1 MVKKKTDILVPNRNP
16 NQGVIP
22 ILSNQLLQAI
32 KGTADLIVVA
42 DQNGNVT
49 FANLALLSAVGQS
62 EADFVG
68 KPFVSVL
75 SPNNSPHLTRELSSK
90 LQEPSAWQAEC
101 LLRRRSGDD
110 FWVSLGMTPMKGGA
124 GAPSGSLVIGRDISE
139 QKHAEE
145 MLRQSE
151 AQFRDLAEHIRV
163 VFFVST
169 PHPFAITYISPAY
182 DHIWGMPR
190 QQVYDRPTAWIES
203 VHPDD
208 RERVLG
214 VLASSQSGSETYM
227 EYRIVRPDGSIRW
240 ISNPAYPVR
249 DSQGKFVRVVG
260 IAEDVTDRIRREKEL
275 EEAHRKLNAALSQSD
290 QVARETAKLSELVD
304 ILQSCQNLEEAY
316 KIIQR
321 ALQSILPS
329 RSGALCITSPSRNV
343 VEAVITWGDV
353 AASDRT
359 FRPDDCWALR
369 RGKVHEVRDADS
381 PVRCGHVSTAPVGGY
396 LCVPLAA
403 QGETLGV
410 LYLESSSVP
419 ERPGADGAAA
429 YDETPGRLATAVAE
443 RISLAI
449 ANLRL
454 RQILR
459 GQSIRDPLT
468 GLFNRR
474 YMEES
479 LEREISRAARNQES
493 VAVLMLDID
502 HFKRFNDTFGHQAA
516 DKLLQAVGELLSE
529 RTRGQDVACRY
540 GGEEFAL
547 ILSGATLEAARRRA
561 ELLQRD
567 LKHLNVEHAG
577 QILERITM
585 SVGVAAAQGHDADAA
600 DLVRKA
606 DQALYR
612 AKAEGRDCVV
622 NA

>member
-1 MVKKKTDILVPNRNP
+1 MAVADRNGTP
-16 NQGVIP
+16 S
-22 ILSNQLLQAI
+22 LSTQLLQAV
-32 KGTADLIVVA
+32 KNTSEFVA
-42 DQNGNVT
+42 VTDRTGNIT
-49 FANLALLSAVGQS
+49 FTNSAFSTAVGQIES
-62 EADFVG
+62 DLLG
-68 KPFVSVL
+68 KPFASML
-75 SPNNSPHLTRELSSK
+75 SPDNAPLITRELTAK
-90 LQEPSAWQAEC
+90 TLGASAWNGEC
-101 LLRRRSGDD
+101 LLSRANGED
-110 FWVSLGMTPMKGGA
+110 FWVSLNMTPVKNDA
-124 GAPSGSLVIGRDISE
+124 GIATGCVGIARDVSQ
-139 QKHAEE
+139 QKQAEE
-145 MLRQSE
+145 LLRQSE

-169 PHPFAITYISPAY
+169 PHPFAVTYISPAY
-182 DHIWGMPR
+182 DHIWGAPR
-190 QQVYDRPTAWIES
+190 QQVYERPTAWIEA
-203 VHPDD
+203 VHPED

-214 VLASSQSGSETYM
+214 VLGSSQSGSDTYM
-227 EYRIVRPDGSIRW
+227 EYRIVRPDGTIRW
-240 ISNPAYPVR
+240 ISNFAYPVR
-249 DSQGKFVRVVG
+249 DAQGKFARVVG
-260 IAEDVTDRIRREKEL
+260 IAEDVTDRIRREKDL

-290 QVARETAKLSELVD
+290 QVARESARLSELVD
-304 ILQSCQNLEEAY
+304 ILQSCQNLDEAY
-316 KIIQR
+316 KVIQR

-329 RSGALCITSPSRNV
+329 QSGALCITSPSRNV
-343 VEAVITWGDV
+343 VEAVTTWGDV
-353 AASDRT
+353 AASDKT

-369 RGKVHEVRDADS
+369 RGKVHEVKDVDS
-381 PVRCGHVSTAPVGGY
+381 PIRCGHVSKAPAGGY

-419 ERPGADGAAA
+419 GARPTGGLATDGEAL
-429 YDETPGRLATAVAE
+429 GRLATAVGE

-516 DKLLQAVGELLSE
+516 DKLLQAVGDLLSQ
-529 RTRGQDVACRY
+529 RTRGQDIACRY

-547 ILSGATLEAARRRA
+547 ILSGATMEAARKRA
-561 ELLQRD
+561 ELLQED

-585 SVGVAAAQGHDADAA
+585 SVGVATALGHDADAE

-612 AKAEGRDCVV
+612 AKNEGRDCIV